1 MEASVI
7 TLATATPRPWEP
19 WDDTDTKFGTRQ
31 RIWHYSRNQQT
42 RRHLEKP
49 PQFRKEKKAV
59 KPFIGLP
66 DKPTDQW
73 MCHAGEQPWPHYW
86 SHPPEDAFRS
96 LWVLE
101 GEGEKVAD
109 YAASAGFVCISHPGH
124 NRTDE
129 AILRRHREL
138 KEMVAG
144 VVYLADADRQGAAL
158 GRRLKDAAL
167 FVGLPFIGIDM
178 GVAFPDLPK
187 GGSLDDVPDVGAAI
201 EQILA
206 GVNEN
211 PPVEASSS
219 SLSPPWVHACST
231 TSLTPSFGWRVSSRA
246 LKRRSGSD
254 GVSLVTT
261 SQRTGGWHGRQP
273 VFFMVFHASMA
284 LCRSIRRRVSGTG
297 GLGGTQL

>member
-1 MEASVI
+1 MEHSGI

-31 RIWHYSRNQQT
+31 RIWHYGRNQQT

-109 YAASAGFVCISHPGH
+109 HAASAGFVCISHPGH
-124 NRTDE
+124 
-129 AILRRHREL
+129 LWRRANMTNGMHALL
-138 KEMVAG
+138 K
-144 VVYLADADRQGAAL
+144 
-158 GRRLKDAAL
+158 RLK
-167 FVGLPFIGIDM
+167 
-178 GVAFPDLPK
+178 
-187 GGSLDDVPDVGAAI
+187 
-201 EQILA
+201 
-206 GVNEN
+206 
-211 PPVEASSS
+211 PP
-219 SLSPPWVHACST
+219 
-231 TSLTPSFGWRVSSRA
+231 
-246 LKRRSGSD
+246 RS
-254 GVSLVTT
+254 
-261 SQRTGGWHGRQP
+261 
-273 VFFMVFHASMA
+273 
-284 LCRSIRRRVSGTG
+284 
-297 GLGGTQL
+297 

>member
-1 MEASVI
+1 
-7 TLATATPRPWEP
+7 
-19 WDDTDTKFGTRQ
+19 
-31 RIWHYSRNQQT
+31 
-42 RRHLEKP
+42 
-49 PQFRKEKKAV
+49 
-59 KPFIGLP
+59 
-66 DKPTDQW
+66 

-129 AILRRHREL
+129 AILRRYREL

-158 GRRLKDAAL
+158 GRRLKDAAT

-201 EQILA
+201 QQILA
-206 GVNEN
+206 GVNEDHQRN
-211 PPVEASSS
+211 NRRKKIALNRPAQPHQ
-219 SLSPPWVHACST
+219 PIPRIHQQKHRYGKST
-231 TSLTPSFGWRVSSRA
+231 TDE
-246 LKRRSGSD
+246 RR
-254 GVSLVTT
+254 
-261 SQRTGGWHGRQP
+261 
-273 VFFMVFHASMA
+273 
-284 LCRSIRRRVSGTG
+284 
-297 GLGGTQL
+297 

>member
-1 MEASVI
+1 MTPSGI

-31 RIWHYSRNQQT
+31 RIWHYGRNQQT

-101 GEGEKVAD
+101 GEGEKVTD

-124 NRTDE
+124 NRTDGDHAPLPRAE
-129 AILRRHREL
+129 
-138 KEMVAG
+138 G
-144 VVYLADADRQGAAL
+144 DGGWGYLP
-158 GRRLKDAAL
+158 GRR
-167 FVGLPFIGIDM
+167 
-178 GVAFPDLPK
+178 
-187 GGSLDDVPDVGAAI
+187 
-201 EQILA
+201 
-206 GVNEN
+206 
-211 PPVEASSS
+211 
-219 SLSPPWVHACST
+219 
-231 TSLTPSFGWRVSSRA
+231 
-246 LKRRSGSD
+246 
-254 GVSLVTT
+254 
-261 SQRTGGWHGRQP
+261 
-273 VFFMVFHASMA
+273 
-284 LCRSIRRRVSGTG
+284 
-297 GLGGTQL
+297 